1 MRMNNQIY
9 KRVVFLGKCYVCRTV
24 FGLYGISQKKKLGR
38 NRIFTLNIEN
48 RKLKKTCKIE
58 YNKSIKTEIDKTYK
72 SQEVLSWIMFL
83 TDRKLDRRVSEAK
96 NYRYRNAIPMEQF
109 AMCEDEQGVVN
120 PVVPTS
126 FENWNTIKTG
136 DCWSGRDRYLWLHKE
151 VHIPEEWKGQRESS
165 VFLTLETPEQETTQA
180 LRQCAI
186 LMRSHTRV
194 WT

>member
-1 MRMNNQIY
+1 M
-9 KRVVFLGKCYVCRTV
+9 
-24 FGLYGISQKKKLGR
+24 
-38 NRIFTLNIEN
+38 
-48 RKLKKTCKIE
+48 
-58 YNKSIKTEIDKTYK
+58 D
-72 SQEVLSWIMFL
+72 MFL

-151 VHIPEEWKGQRESS
+151 VHIPEEWKGQRVVG
-165 VFLTLETPEQETTQA
+165 VFDFGNTGAGNNSGFEAMCYINEKPYQGVDVNHKEVFFPEELYGKTFSLTFRLWSGLEGGGVPRAQEHKIAQA
-180 LRQCAI
+180 DLAC
-186 LMRSHTRV
+186 LDEKV
-194 WT
+194 DDFYP